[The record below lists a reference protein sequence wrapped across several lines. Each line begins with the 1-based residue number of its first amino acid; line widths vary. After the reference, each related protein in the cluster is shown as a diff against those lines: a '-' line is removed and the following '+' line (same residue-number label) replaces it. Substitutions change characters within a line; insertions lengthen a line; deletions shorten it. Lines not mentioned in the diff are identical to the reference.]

1 MPKKIKKDFDKEKMY
16 SKIMP
21 SIAERGDTPTAEERE
36 LGFAGIP
43 AMQEDSGEAPALH
56 NYMED
61 MMLEKLPHTT
71 KVLGV
76 CDCPRCVSDIMA
88 LALNQ
93 LPAAYAVAE
102 QPDKSRM
109 MQKLR
114 GLYEVK
120 VTASLIKA
128 IQQVKMN
135 PRH

>member
-21 SIAERGDTPTAEERE
+21 SLALTDRQPKEEPGDAPPLPPEAETEQLP
-36 LGFAGIP
+36 
-43 AMQEDSGEAPALH
+43 QLH

-61 MMLEKLPHTT
+61 MMREKLAHTT
-71 KVLGV
+71 KVLGA
-76 CDCPRCVSDIMA
+76 CDCPRCQQDIMA

-102 QPDKSRM
+102 SPEEARYM
-109 MQKLR
+109 LKLR
-114 GLYEVK
+114 GVYEVK

-128 IQQVKMN
+128 IQQVKIN